1 MTLRL
6 NNQEVLGQE
15 MKINIK
21 LPFGDSDLS
30 GQGSG
35 TDTAEQGMKAKEL
48 TVSMLIRFDKV
59 EWLTSLTDLAE
70 SLEENGSRTIYRIG
84 NDAAEA
90 MKFYQAKFTGEVNL
104 TEQESINAWS
114 VTFTLT
120 EVLSVP
126 ERKAQRDEI
135 KPAKQQTVNNNDG
148 DTSTGDD
155 PNIPPNTDLTMVEQF
170 LKYADNAL
178 GAGFNFFEDEKEDQA

>member
-104 TEQESINAWS
+104 TEQESINAWLVS
-114 VTFTLT
+114 FTLT

-135 KPAKQQTVNNNDG
+135 KPAKQQTVNNNNG
-148 DTSTGDD
+148 ETSTGDN

-170 LKYADNAL
+170 LKYADDAL